1 MPEISKKNIL
11 EIMKNSKW
19 ITQVFNALPL
29 YITAVGVDSGWMLT
43 KKLAINY
50 SHFLLLFSSDKVAR
64 YYYDE
69 ADFNKIGKAFYEQ
82 YKTIEQVR
90 ALIESY
96 YNEYNEYLTTSA
108 IDTPLDSIENILS
121 ALKNKIKL
129 ITYATNFTHMIEG
142 IEYYTEAKLKL
153 LLRDIDISDNELSIL
168 CSPTSISNFF
178 NSQEELWR
186 IKNSPNNYDLVEA
199 YIKDYSWCDATY
211 IGCPILNQE
220 EVWKRAKAMENR
232 PVFKNNINEK
242 QEIINRLDI
251 NDEVIFFIKVIEM
264 VGIWHD
270 ERKKNILQ
278 TIEKTDRVINL
289 LAKQMNLDLEILKY
303 CFCDELTLTNLKNPE
318 FIKILEIRR
327 KGMALYAT
335 PHKNVVFTD
344 NDYSF
349 LIEKL
354 VSNNESTKEIT
365 GTVASHG
372 YAKGKVVICRSIT
385 DLERVQTGDILVTS
399 MTRPEFMPAM
409 QRAAGFVT
417 DEGGLTCHAAIISR
431 EMNKPCI
438 IGTKNATEI
447 LRDGDEIEVD
457 ANNGIIKLI
466 KI

>member
-1 MPEISKKNIL
+1 
-11 EIMKNSKW
+11 MKNSKW
-19 ITQVFNALPL
+19 IIQVFNALPL

-43 KKLAINY
+43 KKLAVNY

-69 ADFNKIGKAFYEQ
+69 ADFNKIGRAFYEQ
-82 YKTIEQVR
+82 YKTIEQIR
-90 ALIESY
+90 TLIGSY
-96 YNEYNEYLTTSA
+96 YNEYQQYLATSV
-108 IDTPLDSIENILS
+108 INTPLDSIENILS
-121 ALKNKIKL
+121 ALKDKVKL

-153 LLRDIDISDNELSIL
+153 LLRNVDISDDELSIL

-178 NSQEELWR
+178 YSQEELWR
-186 IKNSPNNYDLVEA
+186 IKNSPNNHDLIET
-199 YIKDYSWCDATY
+199 YIKNYSWCDATY

-220 EVWKRAKAMENR
+220 EVRKRAKAMENR
-232 PVFKNNINEK
+232 PVFRNNMNEK

-251 NDEVIFFIKVIEM
+251 NDEVIFFIKVVELI
-264 VGIWHD
+264 GIWHD

-289 LAKQMNLDLEILKY
+289 LSKQMNLDLEILKY
-303 CFCDELTLTNLKNPE
+303 CFSDELTLTNLKNPE

-327 KGMALYAT
+327 RGMALYAT
-335 PHKNVVFTD
+335 PHKNIVFTE
-344 NDYSF
+344 NDYLI

-354 VSNNESTKEIT
+354 VSNNESTKEIS
-365 GTVASHG
+365 GTVASRG

-385 DLERVQTGDILVTS
+385 DLERVQAGDILVAS

-431 EMNKPCI
+431 EMGKPCI
-438 IGTKNATEI
+438 IGTKNATAI
-447 LRDGDEIEVD
+447 LNDGDMIEIN
-457 ANNGIIKLI
+457 ANEG
-466 KI
+466 KIRIL